1 MTDIDGRTADAENRA
16 GDPGHDRDRVV
27 ADGDPTP
34 PNGLDDDRSGESLGR
49 RAWRRFRRHRLA
61 MTGLIVLATMI
72 VLAVLAPFVT
82 THDPNAIDLADRSS
96 APSWDHWLGT
106 DRTGRD
112 VWARLVYGSRV
123 SLSVGLVA
131 VALSTLIGVTIG
143 SMAGFFRGAADMVLM
158 RLADT
163 VMTFPSLVVIIV
175 LVAVVGPSVY
185 NAMFAIGVMGWPAI
199 SRIVRGEVLS
209 LRERPFITAARA
221 IGLRRRTIVTRHIFP
236 NTVSSIAVAVT
247 LGVGTAILQESAL
260 SFLGLGVQ
268 IPTASWGNMLQ
279 DAQSV
284 TVLEEAPWMWI
295 PPGAAIALAVVS
307 INFIGDGLRDALD
320 PRSQL

>member
-1 MTDIDGRTADAENRA
+1 MTDSLARPSELDRA
-16 GDPGHDRDRVV
+16 PASIESPTP
-27 ADGDPTP
+27 ADGPEP
-34 PNGLDDDRSGESLGR
+34 ASAGESLTR

-61 MTGLIVLATMI
+61 MTGLIVLVVLI
-72 VLAVLAPFVT
+72 VLAIAAPLVT
-82 THDPNAIDLADRSS
+82 LHGPNEIDLANRT
-96 APSWDHWLGT
+96 APPSWDHWLGT

-112 VWARLVYGSRV
+112 VWSRLVYGSRV

-131 VALSTLIGVTIG
+131 VALSTMIGVTVG
-143 SMAGFFRGAADMVLM
+143 SVAGFFGRRTDMILM
-158 RLADT
+158 RFTDT
-163 VMTFPSLVVIIV
+163 VMTFPALVVIIV

-199 SRIVRGEVLS
+199 ARIVRSEVLS
-209 LRERPFITAARA
+209 LRERQFVTAARA
-221 IGLRRRTIVTRHIFP
+221 IGVPRRRIVTRHIFP

-268 IPTASWGNMLQ
+268 IPTPSWGNMLQ

-284 TVLEEAPWMWI
+284 TILEEAPWMWI
-295 PPGAAIALAVVS
+295 PPGVAIALAVLS

-320 PRSQL
+320 PRTQR